1 MPLARPAAPVR
12 LDAIELRV
20 LHLPLVSP
28 FTTSFGTETV
38 REVIVVRVRT
48 ADGDGWG
55 EIVTQ
60 RSPLYSSEYTQGA
73 WDVAQRFLAP
83 ALLDAAAH
91 ALAPEE
97 VAGVLEP
104 FVGHRMVKA
113 GLELAVLDAA
123 LRAESRA
130 LGEYLGAVVDRIPS
144 GVSVGIQ
151 RDPSALVDAVGG
163 YLDEGYVRIKI
174 KIKPG
179 RDIADTA
186 AVRDAFG
193 PIALQVDANSAYTLA
208 DADTLAELDR
218 FDLLLIEQPLQE
230 DDIVDHA
237 HLAARLRT
245 PICLDESIV
254 SAKAARDA
262 LALRAAA
269 IINIKA
275 GRVGGYLEAVRIHDL
290 CREAGIPVWCGG
302 MLETGIGR
310 AANAALAAL
319 PGFTLTGDVSASD
332 RFYSR
337 DIVRDPIVLDGG
349 HVRVPTGPGIGVEID
364 PVALEDATVARV
376 ELRR

>member
-1 MPLARPAAPVR
+1 MPIARAAAPVT
-12 LDAIELRV
+12 LEGVELRV

-38 REVIVVRVRT
+38 REVIIVRALT
-48 ADGDGWG
+48 PDGDGWG

-60 RSPLYSSEYTQGA
+60 QAPLYSSEYTHGA
-73 WDVAQRFLAP
+73 WDVAQRHLIP
-83 ALLDAAAH
+83 ALLDAGTF
-91 ALAPEE
+91 APEA
-97 VAGVLEP
+97 VAGILAP

-123 LRAESRA
+123 LRADGRP
-130 LGEYLGAVVDRIPS
+130 LGEYLGATVDRVPS

-151 RDPSALVDAVGG
+151 RDPAALVEAVGG

-174 KIKPG
+174 KIRPG
-179 RDIADTA
+179 RDVADTA
-186 AVRDAFG
+186 AVREAFG
-193 PIALQVDANSAYTLA
+193 AIPLQVDANSAFTLD

-230 DDIVDHA
+230 DDLVDHA
-237 HLAARLRT
+237 TLARRLRT
-245 PICLDESIV
+245 PVCLDESIT
-254 SAKAARDA
+254 SRKAAADA
-262 LALRAAA
+262 LALGAAS

-275 GRVGGYLEAVRIHDL
+275 GRIGGYLEAVAIHDL
-290 CREAGIPVWCGG
+290 CRDAGIPVWCGG

-319 PGFTLTGDVSASD
+319 PGFTLPGDVSASS
-332 RFYSR
+332 RFYTR
-337 DIVRDPIVLDGG
+337 DIVTEPAVLEDG
-349 HVRVPTGPGIGVEID
+349 HVRVPTGPGLGVEID
-364 PVALEDATVARV
+364 PVALDDLTVERV